1 MKQEINPK
9 DTNRAEA
16 FELWMK
22 SPMPMV
28 TLTKTFDVTRLYKVS
43 RRSGLKFNMLLCWC
57 IGKTASRIEEFYMLP
72 QNGKLYKYDRLA
84 INVIVNNCNGGINSC
99 DVPCCDDLEKFNRD
113 YTALTQSASSSDDLE
128 KFNRD
133 YTALTQSASSSCQS
147 TFVDDAMVIGT
158 SAMTATELESIVN
171 QYTDQFCNPMV
182 MWGRYRKKW
191 LKVSLPISFQFH
203 HVQMDGGHAARFL
216 EELQKAI
223 NGLK

>member
-9 DTNRAEA
+9 DTSRAVA

-43 RRSGLKFNMLLCWC
+43 RRGGLKFNMFLCWC
-57 IGKTASRIEEFYMLP
+57 IGKAASRIEEFYMLP

-84 INVIVNNCNGGINSC
+84 VNVIVNNCNGGINSC
-99 DVPCCDDLEKFNRD
+99 DVPYCG
-113 YTALTQSASSSDDLE
+113 DLE

-158 SAMTATELESIVN
+158 SAMTGTELDSVVN

-203 HVQMDGGHAARFL
+203 HTQMDGGHAAHFL
-216 EELQKAI
+216 EELQHVIKSI
-223 NGLK
+223 